1 MFYKFVV
8 LTYITQC
15 ILSNSVLCI
24 LSCNI
29 TYSYASDTAPIWHE
43 DGPEGPKHVAI
54 K

>member
-1 MFYKFVV
+1 M
-8 LTYITQC
+8 
-15 ILSNSVLCI
+15 LCI

-29 TYSYASDTAPIWHE
+29 IYSYASDTAPVWPE